1 MCLIVGIYPAS
12 VFINRLIKQ
21 WRNMRRLYKYVNF
34 RTRGRDR
41 ANENPENFDHRASD
55 EFVGSDYRN
64 GIYVGLQQKKVESL
78 TNEKHFNCDGCS

>member
-1 MCLIVGIYPAS
+1 
-12 VFINRLIKQ
+12 
-21 WRNMRRLYKYVNF
+21 MRRLYKYVNF

-41 ANENPENFDHRASD
+41 VNENPENFDHRASD

-78 TNEKHFNCDGCS
+78 TNEKHFNCDGCSWKNELKEN

>member
-1 MCLIVGIYPAS
+1 M
-12 VFINRLIKQ
+12 
-21 WRNMRRLYKYVNF
+21 
-34 RTRGRDR
+34 DR
-41 ANENPENFDHRASD
+41 VNENPENFDHRASD